1 MPFAQ
6 ARAMIQETAIK
17 IHVTRK
23 RKTSFFLLSRVE
35 QVNFINY
42 ISYLYEIKLHGMI
55 TYTVPFAI

>member
-1 MPFAQ
+1 MFRKESAFDRVPMPFAQ
-6 ARAMIQETAIK
+6 ARAMIQETAVK

-42 ISYLYEIKLHGMI
+42 ISYLYDN
-55 TYTVPFAI
+55 